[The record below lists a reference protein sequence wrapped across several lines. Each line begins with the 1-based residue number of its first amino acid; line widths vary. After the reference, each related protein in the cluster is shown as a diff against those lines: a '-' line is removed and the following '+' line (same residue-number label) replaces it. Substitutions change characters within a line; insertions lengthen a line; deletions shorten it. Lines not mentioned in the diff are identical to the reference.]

1 MQTRLKVIAGV
12 GGVLICGALV
22 FCSMNSQGSSNSGTT
37 SRNSSTSSTSST
49 STVTKDIGYS
59 EGTASLKA
67 EMNMKWKV
75 RANFTSSPS
84 IVVAKDSITEKK
96 YHAKQVKKDENGNKI
111 ELPKDQQGDEI
122 WSKYEYEYVDIDCY
136 YVEIK
141 GNASGYVDDYN
152 SDFNKM
158 TFTYSA
164 YFSKE
169 DSAIF
174 EEKFDYDWKY

>member
-1 MQTRLKVIAGV
+1 
-12 GGVLICGALV
+12 
-22 FCSMNSQGSSNSGTT
+22 MNTAEPATATSTPAFTT
-37 SRNSSTSSTSST
+37 S
-49 STVTKDIGYS
+49 
-59 EGTASLKA
+59 
-67 EMNMKWKV
+67 
-75 RANFTSSPS
+75 FTFSRVIPPS
-84 IVVAKDSITEKK
+84 ISIAKDSVTEKIYK
-96 YHAKQVKKDENGNKI
+96 SRQVKKDENGNEI

-122 WSKYEYEYVDIDCY
+122 WSKYEYEIVDIDCY

-174 EEKFDYDWKY
+174 EEKLDFDWKY

>member
-1 MQTRLKVIAGV
+1 MQTRLKVIAGL
-12 GGVLICGALV
+12 GGVLICGAFV
-22 FCSMNSQGSSNSGTT
+22 FCSMNSQGSSNSRTT
-37 SRNSSTSSTSST
+37 SNNSSTSKT
-49 STVTKDIGYS
+49 STVIKDIGYS

-67 EMNMKWKV
+67 EMNMKWEV
-75 RANFTSSPS
+75 RSYFTSYPS
-84 IVVAKDSITEKK
+84 INIGKDSVTEKIYK
-96 YHAKQVKKDENGNKI
+96 SRQVKKDENGNKI

-122 WSKYEYEYVDIDCY
+122 WSKYEYEIVDIDCY